1 MKNIAVIGSGISGL
15 SAAKMLNDKAIV
27 TVYEREN
34 AIGGL
39 VKCDRPQ
46 DILFH
51 RVGGH
56 VFNSKNKEVLDW
68 FWGQFDKDKEFIK
81 ATRNARILIHDKI
94 VGYPIENFL
103 YQLPA
108 EIVDKIIGD
117 MLAIQGG
124 VHKKPEEYPHFEAFL
139 KGNFGE
145 ALYNLYFGPY
155 NTKIWNLDLST
166 VPLEWLDGKLPMPNL
181 KQMLMANIVR
191 EEEREMVHASFFYPK
206 EEGSQFI
213 VNRLAE
219 GLSIKV
225 NSPLTKLEK
234 TAEGK
239 LRINN
244 EAEYDAVVFTGDVR
258 ALGSFYTNASEAQ
271 KAVLKSLEN
280 LRSNGTSNLLCE
292 CDATDVSWLY
302 LPEAKFKA
310 HRIIYTGNFA
320 PSNNRGSQ
328 RTTCTVEFSG
338 KHTVEEMVAEIA
350 KLPGNLNMIDYNYE
364 PNSYVVQ
371 DPDTRA
377 NISALKSLS
386 AADGLYF
393 LGRFGEWEYYNMD
406 KAMEAAMEVTTQ
418 ILG

>member
-1 MKNIAVIGSGISGL
+1 M
-15 SAAKMLNDKAIV
+15 
-27 TVYEREN
+27 
-34 AIGGL
+34 
-39 VKCDRPQ
+39 
-46 DILFH
+46 
-51 RVGGH
+51 
-56 VFNSKNKEVLDW
+56 
-68 FWGQFDKDKEFIK
+68 
-81 ATRNARILIHDKI
+81 
-94 VGYPIENFL
+94 
-103 YQLPA
+103 
-108 EIVDKIIGD
+108 
-117 MLAIQGG
+117 
-124 VHKKPEEYPHFEAFL
+124 
-139 KGNFGE
+139 
-145 ALYNLYFGPY
+145 
-155 NTKIWNLDLST
+155 
-166 VPLEWLDGKLPMPNL
+166 
-181 KQMLMANIVR
+181 
-191 EEEREMVHASFFYPK
+191 
-206 EEGSQFI
+206 
-213 VNRLAE
+213 
-219 GLSIKV
+219 
-225 NSPLTKLEK
+225 
-234 TAEGK
+234 
-239 LRINN
+239 
-244 EAEYDAVVFTGDVR
+244 
-258 ALGSFYTNASEAQ
+258 
-271 KAVLKSLEN
+271 
-280 LRSNGTSNLLCE
+280 RSNGTSNLLCE